1 MFDPAGVGNSSG
13 CGFFPIEVSP
23 VPDWVWYILAFPIG
37 ITVFAAALGQLYYR
51 IRYLSKVV
59 RIFEEKP
66 LFIIPRGKPADGAED
81 VTFETTDGLALRGCY
96 LPANGPR
103 KGVILFGL
111 EFGSNRW
118 AAVQYC
124 SALREVG
131 YDVFAYEPRSQ
142 GESDKD
148 AAYDPLQWVT
158 NKDLADGRAALAYLK
173 RRKDAPVSGIGIF
186 GISKGGSVGLL
197 LAAEDAWVK
206 CVATDGA
213 YATYSTMVPYM
224 QRWVHIYV
232 KGFKAIRKLI
242 VRGWF
247 YGQLAKATMK
257 AVGQR
262 RNVQFLSVEK
272 ALKTMTQ
279 PLLLIHGSADTYI
292 KSEMAQQLLRM
303 ARPRAKDLWLV
314 PGAKHNQALNVAGQ
328 DYHKKLVEFFD
339 RHMGEASTDSAVSPS
354 TPPTLSTA
362 AR

>member
-1 MFDPAGVGNSSG
+1 ME
-13 CGFFPIEVSP
+13 GFFPIEVSP
-23 VPDWVWYILAFPIG
+23 VPDWVWYFLALPIA
-37 ITVFAAALGQLYYR
+37 IAVFAAALGQLYYR
-51 IRYLSKVV
+51 IRYLSRVV

-66 LFIIPRGKPADGAED
+66 LFIVPRGKPADGAED
-81 VTFETTDGLALRGCY
+81 VAFETTDGLALRGCY

-124 SALREVG
+124 SVLREDG
-131 YDVFAYEPRSQ
+131 YDVFTYEPRSQ

-148 AAYDPLQWVT
+148 AAYNPLQWVT
-158 NKDLADGRAALAYLK
+158 NKDLADGRAALAFLK
-173 RRKDAPVSGIGIF
+173 RRKDAPVSGIGLF

-242 VRGWF
+242 VRRWF
-247 YGQLAKATMK
+247 YGQLAKATMR

-262 RNVQFLSVEK
+262 RGVQFLSVEK
-272 ALKTMTQ
+272 ALKTITQ
-279 PLLLIHGSADTYI
+279 PLLMIHGGGDGYI
-292 KSEMAQQLLRM
+292 KPEMAQELLRM
-303 ARPRAKDLWLV
+303 ARTRTKDLWLV
-314 PGAKHNQALNVAGQ
+314 PGAKHNQALNVAG
-328 DYHKKLVEFFD
+328 DEYHKKLVEFFD

-354 TPPTLSTA
+354 TPPMLSTA